1 MQQTKLDRMM
11 QRKFV
16 QRTQIFCNTLPYA
29 IPDGV
34 EVDETTEE
42 SGGRYLYRLTAPNDA
57 ALNELTAHLEVA
69 NITYTARI
77 KDDEGLAGK
86 MFNNP
91 NKSFTMRIAW
101 VIFTII
107 IAAVIL
113 SGLPI
118 KIWNDLTADAEY
130 EIEAPKEIIE
140 KRPE

>member
-29 IPDGV
+29 IPNGV

-107 IAAVIL
+107 IAAIIL
-113 SGLPI
+113 SGLPV

>member
-1 MQQTKLDRMM
+1 MQQTKLDRLM

-34 EVDETTEE
+34 AVDETTVE

-57 ALNELTAHLEVA
+57 TLNELTAHLEVA

-77 KDDEGLAGK
+77 KDEEGLAGK
-86 MFNNP
+86 IFNNP
-91 NKSFTMRIAW
+91 NQSFTMQIAW

-107 IAAVIL
+107 IISIL
-113 SGLPI
+113 FSGLPV
-118 KIWNDLTADAEY
+118 KIWNDLTASAEY
-130 EIEAPKEIIE
+130 DFDKPK
-140 KRPE
+140 KTAVGND

>member
-29 IPDGV
+29 IPYGV
-34 EVDETTEE
+34 EIDETTEE

-77 KDDEGLAGK
+77 KDKGGLAGK
-86 MFNNP
+86 LFNNP
-91 NKSFTMRIAW
+91 NKSFTMQVLW
-101 VIFTII
+101 LFFTII
-107 IAAVIL
+107 VLAVIF
-113 SGLPI
+113 SGLPV

-130 EIEAPKEIIE
+130 TIEPPKKIIE
-140 KRPE
+140 MKPD

>member
-1 MQQTKLDRMM
+1 MQQTKFDRLM

-16 QRTQIFCNTLPYA
+16 QRTQVFCNTLPYA

-34 EVDETTEE
+34 QVDETTEE

-77 KDDEGLAGK
+77 KEEGGLAGK

-91 NKSFTMRIAW
+91 NKSFTMQIAW
-101 VIFTII
+101 AIFTII
-107 IAAVIL
+107 IAAIL
-113 SGLPI
+113 FSGLPV

-130 EIEAPKEIIE
+130 SIEPPKKGVEL
-140 KRPE
+140 KPK

>member
-1 MQQTKLDRMM
+1 MQQTKLDRAL

-16 QRTQIFCNTLPYA
+16 QRTQVFCNTLPYS
-29 IPDGV
+29 IPQGV
-34 EVDETTEE
+34 RVDETTEE

-77 KDDEGLAGK
+77 KDQEGLSGRL
-86 MFNNP
+86 FNNP

-101 VIFTII
+101 IIFTILI
-107 IAAVIL
+107 LSIIL
-113 SGLPI
+113 SGLPV

-130 EIEAPKEIIE
+130 TIE
-140 KRPE
+140 KPKKGKTKQQ

>member
-29 IPDGV
+29 IPPGV
-34 EVDETTEE
+34 EVDETTAE

-77 KDDEGLAGK
+77 KDEEGLAGK
-86 MFNNP
+86 IFNNP
-91 NKSFTMRIAW
+91 NKSFTMQIAW

-107 IAAVIL
+107 IISVLI
-113 SGLPI
+113 SGLPV
-118 KIWNDLTADAEY
+118 KIWNDLTADVEY
-130 EIEAPKEIIE
+130 TIEPPKKIKI
-140 KRPE
+140 KQD

>member
-34 EVDETTEE
+34 TVDETTAE

-77 KDDEGLAGK
+77 KDEEGLAGK

-91 NKSFTMRIAW
+91 NKSFTMQIAW
-101 VIFTII
+101 VIFTIVI
-107 IAAVIL
+107 IAIL
-113 SGLPI
+113 ASGLPI

-130 EIEAPKEIIE
+130 TVEQPKKI
-140 KRPE
+140 KVKQD